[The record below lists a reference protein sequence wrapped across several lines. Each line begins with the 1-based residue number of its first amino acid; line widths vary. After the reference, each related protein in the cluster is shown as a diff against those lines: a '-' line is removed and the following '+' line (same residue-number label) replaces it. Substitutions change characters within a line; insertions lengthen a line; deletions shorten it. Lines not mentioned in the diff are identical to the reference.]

1 LICSKEGGGDN
12 SLVSKKKKQKKFFLG
27 DNKMKIKL
35 SLFIVLLLVV
45 GIFVTALAEK
55 EIAKQIVI
63 GRLEDS
69 NDLDPITQD
78 GNVNIWIFNLALE
91 GLVKTSDDGTAIEPC
106 LADSWDISEDGLTYT
121 FHLKKGVKFS
131 DGTPVTGEDWVWS
144 FLRAR
149 DTKESIWKFSLT
161 ALKDV
166 TAPDD
171 NTVILTLKE
180 PWAPFLADLAMFN
193 ALVQK
198 KAYYEKVGQEAYS
211 QKPIGT
217 GPYVIKEWKKGEYLL
232 LEKNLYYHIKGLP
245 KTDEIKFVV
254 VADSNTRILQLQAGQ
269 IDVATFVPFNK
280 MKELEN
286 DPQTKVVGFPSTE
299 TRTVVFNHTKKP
311 FDDLRVRLALEY
323 ATDKQALLNFILFGY
338 GEVATTYTSKAGK
351 YFNYGLKDRGYDID
365 KAKALLAEAG
375 YPDGFET
382 EFLLPSGNQVY
393 EQLAILLKEQW
404 SKIGVKVNIIALEVG
419 LAVTGYR
426 TMNYEISVHHWTD
439 DIPDPSQQADRLF
452 IPERTNCVWTGWRSD
467 RAIEL
472 VKQGVREINPTK
484 REQIYLELQQIYY
497 DEVVEMS
504 MFYVPYPIAMR
515 KDIEGFVQTPFGNYR
530 FENLVK
536 YLK

>member
-1 LICSKEGGGDN
+1 
-12 SLVSKKKKQKKFFLG
+12 
-27 DNKMKIKL
+27 MKIKL
-35 SLFIVLLLVV
+35 ILFIVLLLVV
-45 GIFVTALAEK
+45 SVFATVSAEGQ
-55 EIAKQIVI
+55 IAKQIVI

-69 NDLDPITQD
+69 YNLDSVTSNR
-78 GNVNIWIFNLALE
+78 NVDIWISQLVLE
-91 GLVKTSDDGTAIEPC
+91 GLVKTNDEGTAIEPC

-149 DTKESIWKFSLT
+149 DTKESVWTFSLE

-180 PWAPFLADLAMFN
+180 PWAPFLADIALFN
-193 ALVQK
+193 AFVQE
-198 KAYYEKVGQEAYS
+198 KAYYESVSHEAYS

-217 GPYVIKEWKKGEYLL
+217 GPYVFKEWKRGEYIL
-232 LEKNLYYHIKGLP
+232 LEKNPYYHIKGFP
-245 KTDEIKFVV
+245 KTDEIKFLV

-269 IDVATFVPFNK
+269 IDVATFVPFDK

-286 DPQTKVVGFPSTE
+286 DPQTKVIAFPSTE
-299 TRTVVFNHTKKP
+299 TSFLTFNHTKEP
-311 FDDLRVRLALEY
+311 FGNLKVRLAMEY
-323 ATDKQALLNFILFGY
+323 ATDKQALLNFMLFGY
-338 GEVATTYTSKAGK
+338 AELATTYASKAGK

-382 EFLLPSGNQVY
+382 EFLLASGNQLY

-404 SKIGVKVNIIALEVG
+404 RKVGVKLNIIALESG
-419 LAVTGYR
+419 L
-426 TMNYEISVHHWTD
+426 TMTKWRAMDYIITLHHWTD
-439 DIPDPSQQADRLF
+439 DIPDPSQQTTRTF
-452 IPERTNCVWTGWRSD
+452 TPEICNVQYTGWRSDID

-472 VKQGVREINPTK
+472 VTQGVREMDPTK
-484 REQIYLELQQIYY
+484 REQIYLELQKIYY
-497 DEVVEMS
+497 DNVIEMPL
-504 MFYVPYPIAMR
+504 FYIPYPVAMR
-515 KDIEGFVQTPFGNYR
+515 NEVEGFVQTPLGNYR

-536 YLK
+536 HLK